1 MKLASFNGGRIGVVV
16 EDEVIDVSDLVDVT
30 PGAWPPVGMLH
41 VIDRFASLRG
51 KLDDFAQTA
60 ARTKLAD
67 VRLETPVAWPNKV
80 IAFPANYHAHV
91 EEMKRGTGLISPFKA
106 DGQGFFLKANSS
118 LSGPADPI
126 VLPQIPNRQIH
137 HECELAIIIGKGGR
151 EITRDDALAHV
162 FGYACLIDVVVRGK
176 EERVMR
182 KSYDTFCPVGPYIV
196 TADEVPDYDAIDLKL
211 SVNGEVRQ
219 HASTR
224 DLIVDIPEM
233 IRMASAVM
241 TLYPGDII
249 ATGTPAGV
257 GPINGG
263 DKVVIEI
270 AKVGSMSI
278 DVVQSESGGH
288 SVWDKPLN

>member
-1 MKLASFNGGRIGVVV
+1 
-16 EDEVIDVSDLVDVT
+16 
-30 PGAWPPVGMLH
+30 MLH
-41 VIDRFASLRG
+41 VIDRFALLRG
-51 KLDDFAQTA
+51 KIEDFVQTA
-60 ARTKLAD
+60 ARTKLSG
-67 VRLETPVAWPNKV
+67 VKLETPVAWPNKV

-91 EEMKRGTGLISPFKA
+91 EEMKTGTGLISAFKA

-118 LSGPADPI
+118 LSGPNDPI
-126 VLPQIPNRQIH
+126 VLPNIPNRQIH
-137 HECELAIIIGKGGR
+137 HECELAIFIGEGGR
-151 EITRDDALAHV
+151 EISRDDALSHV

-182 KSYDTFCPVGPYIV
+182 KSYDSFCPVGPYIV
-196 TADEVPDYDAIDLKL
+196 TADEVPNYDSIDLQL
-211 SVNGEVRQ
+211 SVNGETRQ
-219 HASTR
+219 RASTR

-257 GPINGG
+257 GPIHGG

-270 AKVGSMSI
+270 GKVGKMSI
-278 DVVQSESGGH
+278 DVVQSEGGNH
-288 SVWDKPLN
+288 PVWDKPLN